1 MNCRML
7 LNRLTK
13 ALLPGIFALA
23 LCLFLTAVADAC
35 PTCKV
40 ALSNHDKSRGDMVS
54 GYMWSILF
62 MMSMPFMIL
71 SGFSSYFYI
80 LVRRARKEQGSA
92 AGNGSM
98 VQGVGA
104 HDVVSK

>member
-62 MMSMPFMIL
+62 MMSTP
-71 SGFSSYFYI
+71 YI
-80 LVRRARKEQGSA
+80 VLATFGSCAYYSIRRARRNQSES
-92 AGNGSM
+92 
-98 VQGVGA
+98 
-104 HDVVSK
+104 DVPDRELSND